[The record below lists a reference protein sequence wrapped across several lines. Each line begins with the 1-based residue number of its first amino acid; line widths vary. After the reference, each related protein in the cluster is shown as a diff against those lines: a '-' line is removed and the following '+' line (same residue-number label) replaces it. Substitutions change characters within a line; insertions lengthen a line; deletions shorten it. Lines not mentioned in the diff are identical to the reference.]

1 MYKCSRKVR
10 NAPNGAIGSPSPS
23 PSLGLLNLL
32 NAMNSELERDEA
44 EVPHEVVTTG
54 TDTGGVNWV
63 DSHPPLALKLNF
75 CFILLKE

>member
-10 NAPNGAIGSPSPS
+10 NAPSGAIGSPSPSPS

-44 EVPHEVVTTG
+44 EVLYICICTIT
-54 TDTGGVNWV
+54 
-63 DSHPPLALKLNF
+63 
-75 CFILLKE
+75 

>member
-10 NAPNGAIGSPSPS
+10 NAPNGAIGSPSPSPIPIPS

-44 EVPHEVVTTG
+44 EVPHEVVT
-54 TDTGGVNWV
+54 
-63 DSHPPLALKLNF
+63 SA
-75 CFILLKE
+75 

>member
-23 PSLGLLNLL
+23 LSPSPSPSLGLL

-44 EVPHEVVTTG
+44 EVPYEVVT
-54 TDTGGVNWV
+54 
-63 DSHPPLALKLNF
+63 SA
-75 CFILLKE
+75 

>member
-23 PSLGLLNLL
+23 PSPSPSVGLLNLL

-44 EVPHEVVTTG
+44 EVPHEVVTST
-54 TDTGGVNWV
+54 
-63 DSHPPLALKLNF
+63 
-75 CFILLKE
+75 

>member
-23 PSLGLLNLL
+23 ASPSHGLLNLL

-44 EVPHEVVTTG
+44 EVPHEVVT
-54 TDTGGVNWV
+54 
-63 DSHPPLALKLNF
+63 SA
-75 CFILLKE
+75 

>member
-23 PSLGLLNLL
+23 PSPSPSLLNLL

-44 EVPHEVVTTG
+44 EVPHEVVT
-54 TDTGGVNWV
+54 
-63 DSHPPLALKLNF
+63 SA
-75 CFILLKE
+75 

>member
-10 NAPNGAIGSPSPS
+10 NAPNGAIGSPSPSPSPIPS

-44 EVPHEVVTTG
+44 EVPHEVVT
-54 TDTGGVNWV
+54 
-63 DSHPPLALKLNF
+63 SA
-75 CFILLKE
+75 

>member
-10 NAPNGAIGSPSPS
+10 NAPNGAIGSPSPSPS

-44 EVPHEVVTTG
+44 EVPHKVVT
-54 TDTGGVNWV
+54 
-63 DSHPPLALKLNF
+63 SA
-75 CFILLKE
+75 

>member
-10 NAPNGAIGSPSPS
+10 NAPNGAIGSPSPSPSPS

-44 EVPHEVVTTG
+44 EVPHKVVT
-54 TDTGGVNWV
+54 
-63 DSHPPLALKLNF
+63 SA
-75 CFILLKE
+75 

>member
-10 NAPNGAIGSPSPS
+10 NAPNGAIGSPSPSPSPS

-44 EVPHEVVTTG
+44 EVPHEVLT
-54 TDTGGVNWV
+54 
-63 DSHPPLALKLNF
+63 SA
-75 CFILLKE
+75 

>member
-23 PSLGLLNLL
+23 PSPSVGLLNLL

-44 EVPHEVVTTG
+44 EVPHEVVT
-54 TDTGGVNWV
+54 
-63 DSHPPLALKLNF
+63 SA
-75 CFILLKE
+75 

>member
-10 NAPNGAIGSPSPS
+10 NAPNGAMGSPSPSPSPS

-44 EVPHEVVTTG
+44 EVPHEVVT
-54 TDTGGVNWV
+54 
-63 DSHPPLALKLNF
+63 SA
-75 CFILLKE
+75 

>member
-23 PSLGLLNLL
+23 SSPSPSLGVLNLL

-44 EVPHEVVTTG
+44 EVPHEVVT
-54 TDTGGVNWV
+54 
-63 DSHPPLALKLNF
+63 SA
-75 CFILLKE
+75 

>member
-10 NAPNGAIGSPSPS
+10 NAGNGAIGSPSPSPSPS

-44 EVPHEVVTTG
+44 EVPHEVVT
-54 TDTGGVNWV
+54 
-63 DSHPPLALKLNF
+63 SA
-75 CFILLKE
+75 

>member
-10 NAPNGAIGSPSPS
+10 NASNGAIGSPSPSPS

-44 EVPHEVVTTG
+44 EVPNEVVT
-54 TDTGGVNWV
+54 
-63 DSHPPLALKLNF
+63 SA
-75 CFILLKE
+75 

>member
-10 NAPNGAIGSPSPS
+10 NAPNGAIGSPSPSPSPS

-44 EVPHEVVTTG
+44 EVPHEVVT
-54 TDTGGVNWV
+54 N
-63 DSHPPLALKLNF
+63 A
-75 CFILLKE
+75 

>member
-23 PSLGLLNLL
+23 PSRSPSPSPSLGILNLL

-44 EVPHEVVTTG
+44 EVPHEVVT
-54 TDTGGVNWV
+54 
-63 DSHPPLALKLNF
+63 SA
-75 CFILLKE
+75 

>member
-10 NAPNGAIGSPSPS
+10 NAPNGAIGSPRPSPSPSPS

-44 EVPHEVVTTG
+44 EVPHEVVT
-54 TDTGGVNWV
+54 
-63 DSHPPLALKLNF
+63 SA
-75 CFILLKE
+75 

>member
-10 NAPNGAIGSPSPS
+10 NAPNGGIGSPSPSPS

-44 EVPHEVVTTG
+44 KVPHEVVT
-54 TDTGGVNWV
+54 
-63 DSHPPLALKLNF
+63 SA
-75 CFILLKE
+75 

>member
-10 NAPNGAIGSPSPS
+10 NAPNGAIGSPNPSPSPSAS

-44 EVPHEVVTTG
+44 EVPHEVVT
-54 TDTGGVNWV
+54 
-63 DSHPPLALKLNF
+63 SA
-75 CFILLKE
+75 